1 MKTTLDLPDDLMR
14 EVKVRAAREDR
25 KLKDL
30 IPDLLKKGLEQNTK
44 QIIGEKMTPKEWMD
58 RWFDLGRRI
67 EEASPDGPSVVE
79 YIWES
84 RERRS

>member
-25 KLKDL
+25 KLKEF
-30 IPDLLKKGLEQNTK
+30 IPELLQKGLESRNASAD
-44 QIIGEKMTPKEWMD
+44 TPKPTMKEWMD
-58 RWFDLGRRI
+58 EWFELGRQI
-67 EEASPDGPSVVE
+67 QKASPHGPSMVE
-79 YIWES
+79 DIWES